1 MGNQRS
7 ESGVAL
13 LDREP
18 RLIFL
23 SYRKDRAAV
32 KR

>member
-18 RLIFL
+18 RLIFYL
-23 SYRKDRAAV
+23 IGKTMLL
-32 KR
+32 